1 MLSELTQL
9 QSVLEELTVKSK
21 DPYVLPPA
29 SEQVI
34 LDIKGQDGSKWS
46 FPVSPQSRSIWRR
59 KLDKT
64 ADIHQSIYAAAV

>member
-1 MLSELTQL
+1 MLSEVTQL
-9 QSVLEELTVKSK
+9 QSCLEELTVKSK

-46 FPVSPQSRSIWRR
+46 FPVSNMLGRYMFIAH
-59 KLDKT
+59 LF
-64 ADIHQSIYAAAV
+64 

>member
-1 MLSELTQL
+1 MLSEVNQL

-21 DPYVLPPA
+21 DPYVLPPS

-46 FPVSPQSRSIWRR
+46 FPVRHKRNCGQEMRMECYSLIAT
-59 KLDKT
+59 K
-64 ADIHQSIYAAAV
+64 